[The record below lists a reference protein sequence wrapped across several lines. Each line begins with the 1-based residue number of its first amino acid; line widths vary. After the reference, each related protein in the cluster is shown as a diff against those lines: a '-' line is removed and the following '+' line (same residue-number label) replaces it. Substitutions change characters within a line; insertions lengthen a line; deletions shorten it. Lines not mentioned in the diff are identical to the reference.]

1 MAVQNTL
8 PDPNNRISTD
18 GDDAS
23 GSYGPGFSSVQLTSE
38 APIVTNRSN
47 SGLVFRT
54 RNRYHKWDINI
65 KYNDLTKAEFNVVY
79 PFLLE
84 RQATLESFFVELPQ
98 YGNSDAGDK
107 NIGASAAAGETELT
121 LSSVTDINIGDLFY
135 VDDPNDDT
143 HVKAYKVTK
152 VDSTNT
158 KVHISP
164 AIQKKID
171 YLLSGTEKAKFGTPR
186 LRVVVDGAS
195 INYTIKSNGLYSFS
209 VKLEESLT

>member
-8 PDPNNRISTD
+8 PDPNNRISAD

-107 NIGASAAAGETELT
+107 NITSPADAGDTELT
-121 LSSVTDINIGDLFY
+121 LNSVADINVGDLFY

-158 KVHISP
+158 KIHTSP
-164 AIQKKID
+164 ALQKEID
-171 YLLSGTEKAKFGTPR
+171 TDLSGTEKAKFGTPR